1 MSGPCVNELRSLCL
15 LLAPVSG
22 SWSFSS
28 PGAAGSRGW
37 GTPSQAP
44 NSMEQ
49 AAILGGLG
57 LPCSPKQAL
66 ALYQHLFRCP
76 AGLDQLRAALQQ
88 VRATGH
94 CL

>member
-1 MSGPCVNELRSLCL
+1 M
-15 LLAPVSG
+15 
-22 SWSFSS
+22 
-28 PGAAGSRGW
+28 GW

-49 AAILGGLG
+49 AATLGDLG

-66 ALYQHLFRCP
+66 ALYQHLFRYP
-76 AGLDQLRAALQQ
+76 AGLDQLQAALRQ

-94 CL
+94 RL